1 VTRPDE
7 IVRCS
12 VCGRA
17 NEGSWHLGRRCGNT
31 AGGSAPCHGRWIS
44 DPGAPADRLAAV
56 EAGHRNLAA
65 AIVSVPAPSGP
76 TEVLHGELLPVAGP
90 RVTVPALVQS
100 QAARDRTVLFADDA
114 IELMAQ
120 GLAPNTWR
128 AYRRL
133 WFAFCRWCDEYDRTP
148 LPVSLETLISYL
160 TWMMRRAELV
170 DGRIGYSPST
180 IRMTLA
186 ALKHFNG
193 FGDTPDWPGSHRSV
207 TKLVVGYEK
216 EVGRDPERAPKRAV
230 GARQAIMRELLDT
243 CDPTTNRGACDRA
256 LLMLNYY
263 LAARASEVANLTIAD
278 LRYTVDGLEVR
289 IAYSKTDQTGQGTWV
304 AVPANDVHEQYD
316 PVDSV
321 QRWIILRESVGIT
334 RGPLIL
340 PVRASGLIVSR
351 QDPVSGQTIA
361 NTWARAVGEAR
372 RRAAAVAEETGDHT
386 RQRLLA
392 GQLTPHSGRRG
403 FAGDARAAEW
413 DLLDITRHGR
423 WSPQSK
429 AVHIY
434 IEEIDKWLRHQTK
447 PVRL

>member
-7 IVRCS
+7 RVRCS

-17 NEGSWHLGRRCGNT
+17 AEGSWYLGRRCQST
-31 AGGSAPCHGRWIS
+31 EGGSAPCHGRWIS
-44 DPGAPADRLAAV
+44 DLGASTDRAAAV
-56 EAGHRNLAA
+56 ERTPAA
-65 AIVSVPAPSGP
+65 SIVAPAQ
-76 TEVLHGELLPVAGP
+76 ELVVVGELLPARTQPVAP
-90 RVTVPALVQS
+90 SVPALIQG
-100 QAARDRTVLFADDA
+100 QAARDRTVLFAEDA
-114 IELMAQ
+114 LELMAQ

-133 WFAFCRWCDEYDRTP
+133 WFAFCQWCDEYGRTP

-170 DGRIGYSPST
+170 DGRVGYSPST
-180 IRMTLA
+180 VRMTLA

-207 TKLVVGYEK
+207 TTLVVGYER
-216 EVGRDPERAPKRAV
+216 EVGRDPERAPKRSV
-230 GARQAIMRELLDT
+230 GARAAIMRELLDT
-243 CDPTTNRGACDRA
+243 CAPGTPRGDCDRA
-256 LLMLNYY
+256 IFMLNYY
-263 LAARASEVANLTIAD
+263 LAARASEIANLTLAD

-289 IAYSKTDQTGQGTWV
+289 IAYSKTDQAGVGTWV
-304 AVPANDVHEQYD
+304 AVAANDEHEQYD

-321 QRWIILRESVGIT
+321 QRWVARLESVGIT

-340 PVRASGLIVSR
+340 PVRASGLIVAR
-351 QDPVSGQTIA
+351 QSAVSTQTILNA
-361 NTWARAVGEAR
+361 WGRAVGLAR
-372 RRAAAVAEETGDHT
+372 KKAATIAETTGDRT
-386 RQRLLA
+386 LQRLLA

-403 FAGDARAAEW
+403 FAGDARAAGW

-423 WSPQSK
+423 WSAQSK
-429 AVHIY
+429 VVHLY
-434 IEEIDKWLRHQTK
+434 IEEIDRWLRHQTM